1 MTQAEVCPT
10 DMKVL
15 MNHIYEYQ
23 KGVRRMVLF
32 TFNKR
37 YADFALRRLESYGID
52 YIVQTVN
59 DNVLNLY
66 FGRRECLDAIRLI
79 VTRRCISSLP
89 RRTSYSAHF
98 SAMTSACSANAT
110 ASAAACRTS
119 ARTTARAASACL
131 RRVCPMPCHA
141 PAHSGASATRA

>member
-79 VTRRCISSLP
+79 VTRPLHQLTPEEDFILGALLGYDICMQCERYCK
-89 RRTSYSAHF
+89 RRR
-98 SAMTSACSANAT
+98 MQDECSHDRQ
-110 ASAAACRTS
+110 SCECVS
-119 ARTTARAASACL
+119 
-131 RRVCPMPCHA
+131 
-141 PAHSGASATRA
+141 